1 MGRLAQAAH
10 QQAAAEYNPQRQ
22 SVRRETRAQVHSLRS
37 EEPALIAAIN
47 LARHQLRYSGL
58 SGRDLAIAETE
69 LAHRTLDVASSTALQ
84 IGQARQ
90 EAGSKL
96 VDLSQSQ
103 SQAERSALAALQQ
116 EALKHRQGIADEQ
129 RSNVEDFRLGLLKK
143 EAEQKLGLTGEGTNS
158 SGLTPTQQ
166 RAHNQSRHT
175 AAFYA
180 KQYFLASK
188 GGVKDEKT
196 GEVVIPPEPHTWSD
210 QIWNSLAEKVASKK
224 GVSSVT
230 DAQHAVQAIRDHVQ
244 GQGNMLNA
252 LQTVAQAAA
261 PGIAAIAPK
270 PLQPVAQFG
279 IPLLTRRR

>member
-47 LARHQLRYSGL
+47 LARHQLRHSGL

-116 EALKHRQGIADEQ
+116 EALKHRQSVADEQ
-129 RSNVEDFRLGLLKK
+129 RSNVEDFRLALLKK
-143 EAEQKLGLTGEGTNS
+143 EAEQKLGLS
-158 SGLTPTQQ
+158 SSSSSSSGGLTPTQQ
-166 RAHNQSRHT
+166 RAHNQSQHN

-188 GGVKDEKT
+188 NGVTDKT
-196 GEVVIPPEPHTWSD
+196 GQQVIPPEPHTWSD

-230 DAQHAVQAIRDHVQ
+230 DAQRAVQAIRDHVQ